1 MKLEIN
7 PAYANLTDFVTS
19 VPERFERNEGTV
31 IYKGRNEIRVFEVD
45 GEKINVKRYHKPFII
60 NRIIYT
66 FFRPSKARRAFVYA
80 RSLLAKGIN
89 TPEPIACIIIN
100 KTGLISDSYFIS
112 KHVDC
117 ERNMYEFGS
126 GGIEGREHIIAALA
140 VFTAKMHEQGIL
152 HRDYSPGNILFGI
165 DNGEAE
171 FCVVDINRMRFG
183 KVSVSAGCRNF
194 ARLWGQ
200 KPFFELLASKYA
212 EARGADSA
220 YCVRTVLKARER
232 FWRRYAMKRPL
243 PFAFDEAACDA
254 HNLSVSVILST
265 YNQPDY
271 LEKVLWGYEAQ
282 TDRRFEVIIADDGS
296 DRNTRDRIE
305 ALRPQLSFPIKHVW
319 QPDDGF
325 RKCAILNK
333 AIVEA
338 AADYLLFSDG
348 DCVPRHDF
356 VAIHLKYREKRR
368 FLSGG
373 YFKLDGVIS
382 AALTKEDI
390 LAGICHSVKWL
401 KSKGLMDSIKN
412 NKLTSFGW
420 KEWFLN
426 IITTTRATWNGH
438 NASGWRSDIIAA
450 NGFDERMR
458 YGGEDREFGERLVNA
473 GIRGKQIRYSAICL
487 HLEHSRSYIS
497 DADLALNKQI
507 RQETKQNHSVSTN
520 YGIVGSGL

>member
-1 MKLEIN
+1 
-7 PAYANLTDFVTS
+7 
-19 VPERFERNEGTV
+19 
-31 IYKGRNEIRVFEVD
+31 
-45 GEKINVKRYHKPFII
+45 
-60 NRIIYT
+60 
-66 FFRPSKARRAFVYA
+66 
-80 RSLLAKGIN
+80 
-89 TPEPIACIIIN
+89 
-100 KTGLISDSYFIS
+100 
-112 KHVDC
+112 
-117 ERNMYEFGS
+117 
-126 GGIEGREHIIAALA
+126 
-140 VFTAKMHEQGIL
+140 
-152 HRDYSPGNILFGI
+152 
-165 DNGEAE
+165 
-171 FCVVDINRMRFG
+171 
-183 KVSVSAGCRNF
+183 
-194 ARLWGQ
+194 
-200 KPFFELLASKYA
+200 
-212 EARGADSA
+212 
-220 YCVRTVLKARER
+220 
-232 FWRRYAMKRPL
+232 MKRPL